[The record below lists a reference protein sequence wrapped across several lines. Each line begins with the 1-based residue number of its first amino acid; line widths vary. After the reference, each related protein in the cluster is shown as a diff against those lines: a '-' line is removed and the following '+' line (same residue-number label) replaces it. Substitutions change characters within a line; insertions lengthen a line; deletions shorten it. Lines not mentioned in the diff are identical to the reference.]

1 MAGRC
6 ARGRRPVDRA
16 PDAPLAQ
23 ALRGDLRD
31 ARARARRRR
40 LADESARLAP
50 DPAPGLRLLL
60 GHPRERSLHPRMAR
74 RDRRVPAAPDHAPDS
89 GRADRHER
97 AHEKKRRGPRAQSHP
112 RAPRRGTR
120 IHASRRARRR
130 KARAGVR
137 GDARGVEEPGVRPGV
152 DAHPCR
158 IARLEKP
165 APQRDRVRQRRGTIG
180 TGRAAGQGISLVSG
194 ELFPG
199 FKRRRIRTSGAAIN
213 LVHGGVG
220 PPLLLLHGY
229 PQTHAIW
236 HRIAPELAKRFRV
249 VAADLRGYGDSEKPH
264 GLPDHA
270 NYSKRALAQD
280 RRCFRDPATIHASCE
295 DYRAAES
302 IDLAHDEAD
311 IGRKVVAPLLVLWG
325 KHGTIARCFSPLA
338 DWAERAETVHGR
350 ALDCGHY
357 IPEEAPVELLGEL
370 VKFLS

>member
-1 MAGRC
+1 M
-6 ARGRRPVDRA
+6 
-16 PDAPLAQ
+16 
-23 ALRGDLRD
+23 
-31 ARARARRRR
+31 
-40 LADESARLAP
+40 
-50 DPAPGLRLLL
+50 
-60 GHPRERSLHPRMAR
+60 
-74 RDRRVPAAPDHAPDS
+74 
-89 GRADRHER
+89 
-97 AHEKKRRGPRAQSHP
+97 
-112 RAPRRGTR
+112 T
-120 IHASRRARRR
+120 
-130 KARAGVR
+130 
-137 GDARGVEEPGVRPGV
+137 
-152 DAHPCR
+152 
-158 IARLEKP
+158 
-165 APQRDRVRQRRGTIG
+165 
-180 TGRAAGQGISLVSG
+180 

-236 HRIAPELAKRFRV
+236 HSVAPDLAKRFSV

-270 NYSKRALAQD
+270 NYSKRSMAQDQVEAMRALGHETFFVVGHDRGGRVAHRMALDHPASVEKLVVLDIVPTRTMYARVSREFAKAYYHWFFLLRPEPIPETLIGASPDFYLESHVGTRHAGLKAFAPEALAEY